1 MKQGAL
7 KKKTYRDLV
16 KVAPEDAF
24 ISLQHIDKVYPNKVQ
39 AVFDFNLDIKQHD
52 FIVLVGPSGC
62 GKSTTLRMIAGLE
75 DISAGNLFIDG
86 KYANDLLPKD
96 RDIAMVFQ
104 SYALYPHMSV
114 EQNMAFGIK
123 IRKTPT
129 PVLDDEGNQ
138 LLALDEKK
146 IASLEKDI
154 ETLKNHLES
163 EECIEEE
170 KEEIN
175 KLIHRL
181 NEQLEYYQGN
191 PQPVYKYKKL
201 TKEDVHERVL
211 KAANILQIEEYLD
224 RKPRALSGGQCQ
236 RVALGRAIV
245 RNSKVFLMDEP
256 LSNLDAKLRVQM
268 RSEIIKLHNSLN
280 ATTIYVTHDQTE
292 AMTMATKIVVMDKG
306 YIQQIG
312 SPDEIFYHPNNLFV
326 ATFIGSPSMNL
337 FEGVAKDGKLKLDG
351 DEIPLSKDSFANIEK
366 FYSKELESCKKERE
380 DLINNALEYKSIKE
394 QIEQSEDE
402 KKKEELVKH
411 LKEVESFDER
421 LTFLN
426 DAINKYEDFI
436 SKKEY
441 GIVFGIRPE
450 NIYTQN
456 TLPNESKQT
465 LKKEFDVTVSELT
478 GLEFFVH
485 VNYLNKDLIARIKS
499 RQLIKAGDKLELIFG
514 LDDAHIFD
522 IVGKKAIF

>member
-1 MKQGAL
+1 MKGTP
-7 KKKTYRDLV
+7 KKTYKDLV
-16 KVAPEDAF
+16 KIAPEDTF

-123 IRKTPT
+123 IRKVPT
-129 PVLDDEGNQ
+129 PVLNDKGEIVT
-138 LLALDEKK
+138 ALDEKK

-154 ETLKNHLES
+154 KTLKKHLSS
-163 EECIEEE
+163 EECLEEE
-170 KEEIN
+170 VDEIKELIT
-175 KLIHRL
+175 KLEEQL
-181 NEQLEYYQGN
+181 TYYKENEQ
-191 PQPVYKYKKL
+191 PVLKYKKL
-201 TKEDVHERVL
+201 SKAEVHERVL
-211 KAANILQIEEYLD
+211 NAANILQIEEYLD

-312 SPDEIFYHPNNLFV
+312 SPDEIFYHPANLFV

-337 FEGVAKDGKLKLDG
+337 FEGTAKDNKLILDG
-351 DEIPLSKDSFANIEK
+351 DEIALDKKVFSKIED
-366 FYSKELESCKKERE
+366 FYAKELESYKNERD
-380 DLINNALEYKSIKE
+380 DLINNALEYRTIKE
-394 QIEQSEDE
+394 QIEECKDE
-402 KKKEELVKH
+402 KKKEELIAH
-411 LKEVESFDER
+411 LKKVESFDER

-426 DAINKYEDFI
+426 EAISKYEDFI
-436 SKKEY
+436 AKKEY
-441 GIVFGIRPE
+441 QIVFGIRPE
-450 NIYTQN
+450 NIYTKDTIPQGSEN
-456 TLPNESKQT
+456 I
-465 LKKEFDVTVSELT
+465 LKKNFKVTVSELT

-499 RQLIKAGDKLELIFG
+499 RELIRAGDDIKLIIG
-514 LDDAHIFD
+514 LDDSHIFD
-522 IVGKKAIF
+522 MVGKKAIF

>member
-1 MKQGAL
+1 MKNDAL
-7 KKKTYRDLV
+7 KKKSYQDLV
-16 KVAPEDAF
+16 KIAPEDTF

-123 IRKTPT
+123 IRKAPT
-129 PVLDDEGNQ
+129 PVLDEEGKQ
-138 LLALDEKK
+138 VTALDEKK

-154 ETLKNHLES
+154 ETLKKHLES

-170 KEEIN
+170 KEGIN
-175 KLIHRL
+175 NLIAKLSG
-181 NEQLEYYQGN
+181 QLKYYQEN

-201 TKEDVHERVL
+201 SKEDVHERVL

-337 FEGVAKDGKLKLDG
+337 FEGVAKNNKLILDG
-351 DEIPLSKDSFANIEK
+351 DEIELTKEMFDNIER
-366 FYSKELESCKKERE
+366 FYIKELESYKNERE

-394 QIEQSEDE
+394 QIESSEDE
-402 KKKEELVKH
+402 NKKQELIDH
-411 LKEVESFDER
+411 LKKVESFDER

-426 DAINKYEDFI
+426 DAIAKYEDFI

-450 NIYTQN
+450 NIYTLD
-456 TLPNESKQT
+456 TLPSGSKN
-465 LKKEFDVTVSELT
+465 LIKKEFEVVVSELT

-485 VNYLNKDLIARIKS
+485 VTYLNKDLIARIKS
-499 RQLIKAGDKLELIFG
+499 RELIKAGDKLELVFG
-514 LDDAHIFD
+514 LDDSHIFD
-522 IVGKKAIF
+522 IVSKKAIF